1 MFLIDPM
8 SRCPVY
14 EQIIGQVERF
24 VLSGVLKA
32 GDQIPSVRS
41 LSVTLSVNPNTIQK
55 AYVDLDRRG
64 ILQTVPGKGCF
75 VSPDAYRRLSED
87 KQRTGLARFDELV
100 HELSLTGVAEADLCA
115 RVHRIYEQG
124 RTESV

>member
-8 SRCPVY
+8 SRQPVY
-14 EQIIGQVERF
+14 EQIIAQVERF
-24 VLSGVLKA
+24 VLSDVLKA

-55 AYVDLDRRG
+55 AYYDLDRRG

-75 VSPDAYRRLSED
+75 VSQDAYRLLSEA
-87 KQRTGLARFDELV
+87 KQRTGLSHFDELV
-100 HELSLTGVAEADLCA
+100 HELSLAGVAEQDLCA
-115 RVHRIYEQG
+115 RVHQIYEQG
-124 RTESV
+124 RTEAV